1 MRVLWNIFKK
11 LLKILLLSFVL
22 VLTIGTFS
30 VRAAPNRIPIP
41 LRPIIPTLP
50 PFPKPLGTVHLTS
63 IAVGCGTSRMPISAA
78 FQLCRNMIRQENSPE
93 SIIPIRPKCMTLTT
107 NSGGQV
113 KASVAV
119 GSYTIY
125 PTSSCPPGAFC
136 IMNKN
141 LQPDI
146 QIWEPYSWSISPQEF
161 KIAGGDVV
169 FVKAFRYN
177 HLLMCPI
184 QIENNQ

>member
-30 VRAAPNRIPIP
+30 VWAAPNRIPIP
-41 LRPIIPTLP
+41 PRPIIPTLP

-63 IAVGCGTSRMPISAA
+63 IAVGCGTSRTPIAA
-78 FQLCRNMIRQENSPE
+78 TFQICRNFIKQELESQ
-93 SIIPIRPKCMTLTT
+93 SIIPIRPKCSTLTT
-107 NSGGQV
+107 NTGGQG
-113 KASVAV
+113 KSSVAV
-119 GSYTIY
+119 GSYAVY
-125 PTSSCPPGAFC
+125 PPSSCPPGAYC

-161 KIAGGDVV
+161 KIAGGDDV
-169 FVKAFRYN
+169 FVKALRYN
-177 HLLMCPI
+177 HFLMCPI
-184 QIENNQ
+184 QIEHNQ